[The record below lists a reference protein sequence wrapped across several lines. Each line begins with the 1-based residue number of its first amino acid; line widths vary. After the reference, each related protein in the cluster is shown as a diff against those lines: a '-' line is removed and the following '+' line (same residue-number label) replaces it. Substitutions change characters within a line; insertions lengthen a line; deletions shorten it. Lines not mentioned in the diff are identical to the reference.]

1 MSPLLIVLFL
11 ALLVFQI
18 WVTRQVWTCTA
29 YDRDQKAAQTRFI
42 WLVPLIGAIISYII
56 YLDANRP
63 LGGA

>member
-1 MSPLLIVLFL
+1 MSPFFIVLLLLLIG
-11 ALLVFQI
+11 FQV
-18 WVTRQVWTCTA
+18 WVTRKIWSCTA

-42 WLVPLIGAIISYII
+42 WLVPLLGAIVVFVI

>member
-1 MSPLLIVLFL
+1 MNPLFVVLLL
-11 ALLVFQI
+11 ALIGFQI
-18 WVTRQVWTCTA
+18 WVTRKIWGCTA

-42 WLVPLIGAIISYII
+42 WLVPLLGAIVVFVI